1 LKAMTPEQTVA
12 DLLLL
17 LPLARTY
24 TYLVPEGLGEG
35 LRRGCQ
41 VRCPVRGRQVTGLVV
56 RVRPRGDSD
65 VANLQ
70 PIAEVITA
78 RPPWPEDLLD
88 LVEWTAAYYLVPVGV
103 VARTAMPGLFSRHPP
118 KTEPVVVFVR
128 HPEAPPRSLRDRAL
142 LDLLEA
148 AGEMDLHEA
157 RGAVPQGAVSL
168 KRLLAAGCLR
178 MAERAEAPP
187 VPPPPVAAPPPGPR
201 LTPTEHQAEA
211 MDRILDAVRKRRY
224 QGFLLHGVTGSGK
237 TEVYL
242 RAIEEC
248 LSLGR
253 GAVVLVPEI
262 ALTVDLQRQ
271 FQDRFGDLAEVLH
284 SGMAQGRRL
293 RAWDRVLA
301 GRVRVVVGARS
312 AVFAPM
318 PRLGLVIVD
327 EEHEVTY
334 KQQDGLRYH
343 ARDLALVRG
352 SLAGCPVVLGSATP
366 SLESFQNAH
375 AGKLTFLSMPRR
387 VLERPLPHV
396 TLVDLRYERTQG
408 GERLFSEPLRAALEA
423 TLERDESAILFLNRR
438 GFGRFLVC
446 RSCGRSVQCPN
457 CSITLTHHRKPER
470 LQCHYC
476 GHHLA
481 VPDRCPGCNSPEVEV
496 VGFGTERV
504 EEEVSRLFPGA
515 RCGRLDSEV
524 SSAGALGKVLADF
537 RKGVLNVL
545 VGTQIVVKGH
555 DFPQV
560 TLVGV
565 LLAEQ
570 SLAFPDFRAPE
581 RTFQLLTQVAGRA
594 GRGDRPGQ
602 VLVQTFDPTHYALRF
617 ASEHDYLGF
626 AVTENRF
633 RRERGYPPHTHLAAI
648 EVSGPDGV
656 GVQRV
661 ADEIR
666 EMLDQCLMA
675 AGPDGREV
683 FVLGP
688 AAAAIERLR
697 GRTRS
702 QILVK
707 SRRRKVLHD
716 LLRRVQSIFGDGR
729 GALRVVL
736 DVDPYYLL

>member
-1 LKAMTPEQTVA
+1 MAADQTVA
-12 DLLLL
+12 DVLLL

-24 TYLVPEGLGEG
+24 TYLVPEGLEDRV
-35 LRRGCQ
+35 RRGRQ
-41 VRCPVRGRQVTGLVV
+41 VRCPVRGRQVPGLVI
-56 RVRPRGDSD
+56 RVRPRNDRD
-65 VANLQ
+65 VTTLQ
-70 PIAEVITA
+70 PVGEVISS

-88 LVEWTAAYYLVPVGV
+88 LVEWAATYYLVPVGV

-118 KTEPVVVFVR
+118 KTDPVVVFVR
-128 HPEAPPRSLRDRAL
+128 RPEVPPRSLRDRAV

-148 AGEMDLHEA
+148 AGEMDLQEV
-157 RGAVPQGAVSL
+157 RRSVPQGAVSV
-168 KRLLAAGCLR
+168 KRLLASGCLR
-178 MAERAEAPP
+178 MAERSEVPEVPAFAGVAPP
-187 VPPPPVAAPPPGPR
+187 TGSR
-201 LTPTEHQAEA
+201 LVPTEHQAEA
-211 MDRILDAVRKRRY
+211 IDRILAAIRTQRY

-248 LSLGR
+248 VALGR

-262 ALTVDLQRQ
+262 ALTVELQRQ
-271 FQDRFGDLAEVLH
+271 FKERFGDLAEVLH
-284 SGMAQGRRL
+284 SAMAQGRRL
-293 RAWDRVLA
+293 RAWDQVLA

-318 PRLGLVIVD
+318 PRLGLIIVD

-334 KQQDGLRYH
+334 KQQEGLRYH

-387 VLERPLPHV
+387 VMERPLPHV
-396 TLVDLRYERTQG
+396 SLVDLRYEKTLG
-408 GERLFSEPLRAALEA
+408 GERLFSEPLRAALQA
-423 TLERDESAILFLNRR
+423 TLDRDESAILFLNRR

-446 RSCGRSVQCPN
+446 RSCGRSLQCPN
-457 CSITLTHHRKPER
+457 CSITMTHHRKPER

-476 GHHLA
+476 DHHVEL
-481 VPDRCPGCNSPEVEV
+481 PDRCPGCQSPEVEV

-504 EEEVSRLFPGA
+504 EEEVQRLFPKA

-524 SSAGALGKVLADF
+524 SSVGALGKVLADF
-537 RKGVLNVL
+537 REGVLNVL

-617 ASEHDYLGF
+617 ASAHDYLGF
-626 AVTENRF
+626 AVTENRI
-633 RRERGYPPHTHLAAI
+633 RRERGYPPHSHLAAI

-656 GVQRV
+656 EVQRT

-666 EMLDQCLMA
+666 EMMDQFLMG
-675 AGPDGREV
+675 AGPEGRRV
-683 FVLGP
+683 TVLGP

-702 QILVK
+702 QVLVK
-707 SRRRKVLHD
+707 SPRRKVLHE
-716 LLRRVQSIFGDGR
+716 LIRHVQDVFGDGR
-729 GALRVVL
+729 GALRVTL

>member
-1 LKAMTPEQTVA
+1 VI
-12 DLLLL
+12 
-17 LPLARTY
+17 
-24 TYLVPEGLGEG
+24 
-35 LRRGCQ
+35 
-41 VRCPVRGRQVTGLVV
+41 
-56 RVRPRGDSD
+56 RVRPRNDRD
-65 VANLQ
+65 VTTLQ
-70 PIAEVITA
+70 PVGEVISS

-88 LVEWTAAYYLVPVGV
+88 LVEWAATYYLVPVGV

-118 KTEPVVVFVR
+118 KTDPVVVFVR
-128 HPEAPPRSLRDRAL
+128 RPEVPPRSLRDRAV
-142 LDLLEA
+142 LDLL
-148 AGEMDLHEA
+148 
-157 RGAVPQGAVSL
+157 QGAVSV
-168 KRLLAAGCLR
+168 KRLLASGCLR
-178 MAERAEAPP
+178 MAERSEVPEVPAFAGVAPP
-187 VPPPPVAAPPPGPR
+187 TGSR
-201 LTPTEHQAEA
+201 LVPTEHQAEA
-211 MDRILDAVRKRRY
+211 IDRILAAIRTQRY

-248 LSLGR
+248 VALGR

-262 ALTVDLQRQ
+262 ALTVELQRQ
-271 FQDRFGDLAEVLH
+271 FKERFGDLAEVLH
-284 SGMAQGRRL
+284 SAMAQGRRL
-293 RAWDRVLA
+293 RAWDQVLA

-318 PRLGLVIVD
+318 PRLGLIIVD

-334 KQQDGLRYH
+334 KQQEGLRYH

-387 VLERPLPHV
+387 VMERPLPHV
-396 TLVDLRYERTQG
+396 SLVDLRYEKTLG
-408 GERLFSEPLRAALEA
+408 GERLFSEPLRAALQA
-423 TLERDESAILFLNRR
+423 TLDRDESAILFLNRR

-446 RSCGRSVQCPN
+446 RSCGRSLQCPN
-457 CSITLTHHRKPER
+457 CSITMTHHRKPER

-476 GHHLA
+476 DHHVEL
-481 VPDRCPGCNSPEVEV
+481 PDRCPGCQSPEVEV

-504 EEEVSRLFPGA
+504 EEEVQRLFPKA

-524 SSAGALGKVLADF
+524 SSVGALGKVLADF
-537 RKGVLNVL
+537 REGVLNVL

-617 ASEHDYLGF
+617 ASAHDYLGF
-626 AVTENRF
+626 AVTENRI
-633 RRERGYPPHTHLAAI
+633 RRERGYPPHSHLAAI

-656 GVQRV
+656 EVQRT

-666 EMLDQCLMA
+666 EMMDQFLMG
-675 AGPDGREV
+675 AGPEGRRV
-683 FVLGP
+683 TVLGP

-702 QILVK
+702 QVLVK
-707 SRRRKVLHD
+707 SPRRKVLHE
-716 LLRRVQSIFGDGR
+716 LIRHVQDVFGDGR
-729 GALRVVL
+729 GALRVTL

>member
-1 LKAMTPEQTVA
+1 MSGEQTVA
-12 DLLLL
+12 DVLLL

-24 TYLVPEGLGEG
+24 TYLVPEALEDR
-35 LRRGCQ
+35 LQRGRQ
-41 VRCPVRGRQVTGLVV
+41 VRCPVRGRQVPGLVI
-56 RVRPRGDSD
+56 RVRPRSD
-65 VANLQ
+65 QDVMSLQ
-70 PIAEVITA
+70 PIGDVVTS
-78 RPPWPEDLLD
+78 RPPWPGDLLD
-88 LVEWTAAYYLVPVGV
+88 LVEWTANYYLVPVGV

-118 KTEPVVVFVR
+118 KKDPLVVFVR
-128 HPEAPPRSLRDRAL
+128 RPEVPPRSLRDRAL
-142 LDLLEA
+142 LALLEA
-148 AGEMDLHEA
+148 AGEMDLNEA
-157 RGAVPQGAVSL
+157 RQAVPQGAVSV

-178 MAERAEAPP
+178 MTEREEVPEVPGP
-187 VPPPPVAAPPPGPR
+187 VPPPPQASRV
-201 LTPTEHQAEA
+201 TPTEHQTEA
-211 MDRILDAVRKRRY
+211 IDRILEAVRKPRY

-248 LSLGR
+248 LALGR

-262 ALTVDLQRQ
+262 ALTVELQRQ
-271 FQDRFGDLAEVLH
+271 FHDRFGDLAEVLH
-284 SGMAQGRRL
+284 SAMSQGRRV

-301 GRVRVVVGARS
+301 GQVRVVVGARS

-375 AGKLTFLSMPRR
+375 IGKLTFLSMPRR
-387 VLERPLPHV
+387 VMERPLPQV
-396 TLVDLRYERTQG
+396 TLVDLRYERPQG
-408 GERLFSEPLRAALEA
+408 GERLFSEPLRVALQA
-423 TLERDESAILFLNRR
+423 TLDRGESAILFLNRR

-446 RSCGRSVQCPN
+446 RSCGRSLQCPN
-457 CSITLTHHRKPER
+457 CSITLTHHRRPER

-476 GHHLA
+476 DHHMP

-496 VGFGTERV
+496 VGFGTERL
-504 EEEVSRLFPGA
+504 EEEVQRLFPKA

-524 SSAGALGKVLADF
+524 SQVGALGRVLADF
-537 RKGVLNVL
+537 REGRLNVL

-570 SLAFPDFRAPE
+570 SLAFPDFRASE

-602 VLVQTFDPTHYALRF
+602 VLIQTFDPTHEALRH
-617 ASEHDYLGF
+617 AANHDYLGF
-626 AVTENRF
+626 AVTENRI
-633 RRERGYPPHTHLAAI
+633 RRERGYPPHAHLAAI

-656 GVQRV
+656 EVQRT

-666 EMLDQCLMA
+666 EVLDQCVMA
-675 AGPDGREV
+675 AGPEGRQV
-683 FVLGP
+683 TVLGP

-702 QILVK
+702 QVLVK
-707 SRRRKVLHD
+707 AGRRKVLHD
-716 LLRRVQSIFGDGR
+716 LLRQVQNVFGDGR
-729 GALRVVL
+729 GALRVTL